1 MHFKRALQAILIGGL
16 LSWGASDLFA
26 QDYYLYVAAESDD
39 QVHLV
44 HFDGNS
50 QQGSIAET
58 IDVGTWPQEN
68 EGPHGLNI
76 SPDGNYWFV
85 SIAHGMPYGSLWKYE
100 TGTNEYVDEVEL
112 GLFPATMDISSST
125 GLLYIV
131 NFNLHGD
138 MEPSTVSVV
147 EPETMMRLDDIETG
161 IMPHGSRITDDGTR
175 QYHVSMMTD
184 ELIEIDTKMLEVS
197 RRLKLGKDANNSA
210 HNMHTGSEMNHSNMD
225 HSEHG
230 DMDHGDAGMDHDS
243 MEHNPVE
250 KPTWADPHPTKP
262 LVYIAGNGSDEIL
275 EVDTGKWEVTKRWSS
290 GKAPYNL
297 EVTHDGK
304 LLVVTY
310 KGEGATGIW
319 NLESGQELAK
329 IPNSR
334 KVSHGVTISPDDKFA
349 FISVEGIGGEPGSVD
364 IINLETLQL
373 VDVVETGKQA
383 GGIIFWK
390 MDR

>member
-1 MHFKRALQAILIGGL
+1 MHFKRVLQTILIGMFL
-16 LSWGASDLFA
+16 IWGTSDLFA
-26 QDYYLYVAAESDD
+26 QDYYVYVAAESDD

-44 HFDGNS
+44 HFDGES
-50 QQGSIAET
+50 QQGKISET

-76 SPDGNYWFV
+76 SPDGEYWFV
-85 SIAHGMPYGSLWKYE
+85 SIAHGMPYGSLWKYR
-100 TGTNEYVDEVEL
+100 TGTNELIDKVEL

-125 GLLYIV
+125 GLLYVV

-147 EPETMMRLDDIETG
+147 EPESMMRLDDIKTG

-184 ELIEIDTKMLEVS
+184 ELIEIDTKTLEVS
-197 RRLKLGKDANNSA
+197 RRLKLGKDDGDQNGVSESSHMDHAD
-210 HNMHTGSEMNHSNMD
+210 HGEMNHGEMN
-225 HSEHG
+225 
-230 DMDHGDAGMDHDS
+230 
-243 MEHNPVE
+243 HNPIE

-262 LVYIAGNGSDEIL
+262 IVYLAGNGSDEIL
-275 EVDTGKWEVTKRWSS
+275 EINTEQWKITNRWST

-297 EVTHDGK
+297 EVSNDGK

-310 KGEGATGIW
+310 KGEGATGVW
-319 NLESGQELAK
+319 NLDEGKELSK

-334 KVSHGVTISPDDKFA
+334 KVSHGVTLSPDNKYA

-364 IINLETLQL
+364 IINLKTLKR

-390 MDR
+390 MES

>member
-1 MHFKRALQAILIGGL
+1 MGTFG
-16 LSWGASDLFA
+16 LFA

-39 QVHLV
+39 QVHLI
-44 HFDGNS
+44 HFDGDS
-50 QQGSIAET
+50 QQGKIAET

-76 SPDGNYWFV
+76 SPDGEHWFV
-85 SIAHGMPYGSLWKYE
+85 SIAHGMPYGSLWKYK

-125 GLLYIV
+125 GLLYVV

-161 IMPHGSRITDDGTR
+161 IMPHGSRVTDDGTR

-184 ELIEIDTKMLEVS
+184 ELIEIDTKTLEVS
-197 RRLKLGKDANNSA
+197 RRLKLGKNAGNSQ
-210 HNMHTGSEMNHSNMD
+210 HSMTSSSDINHSNMD

-230 DMDHGDAGMDHDS
+230 EMK
-243 MEHNPVE
+243 HNPVE
-250 KPTWADPHPTKP
+250 KPTWADPHPTKS
-262 LVYIAGNGSDEIL
+262 LVYVAGNGSDEIL
-275 EVDTGKWEVTKRWSS
+275 EVDTKKWEVNKRWNS

-297 EVTHDGK
+297 EVSHDGK

-310 KGEGATGIW
+310 KGEGATGVW
-319 NLESGQELAK
+319 DLENGEELAK

-334 KVSHGVTISPDDKFA
+334 KVSHGVTISPDNKFA

-364 IINLETLQL
+364 IINLQTLKR

-390 MDR
+390 MDS

>member
-1 MHFKRALQAILIGGL
+1 MHLKRVLQTILIGGCL
-16 LSWGASDLFA
+16 MWGASDLFA
-26 QDYYLYVAAESDD
+26 QDYFVYVAAESDD

-44 HFDGNS
+44 HFNGDS
-50 QQGSIAET
+50 QQGEITET

-68 EGPHGLNI
+68 EGPHGLII
-76 SPDGNYWFV
+76 SPDGEHWFV
-85 SIAHGMPYGSLWKYE
+85 SIAHGMPYGSLWKYT
-100 TGTNEYVDEVEL
+100 TGTNEFIGEVEL

-125 GLLYIV
+125 GLLYVV

-147 EPETMMRLDDIETG
+147 EPESMMRLDDIKTG

-184 ELIEIDTKMLEVS
+184 ELIEINTERLEVS
-197 RRLKLGKDANNSA
+197 RRLKLGKNADLSGHSMAATSDMD
-210 HNMHTGSEMNHSNMD
+210 HSMMNHSGHDNMD
-225 HSEHG
+225 
-230 DMDHGDAGMDHDS
+230 
-243 MEHNPVE
+243 HNPVE

-262 LVYIAGNGSDEIL
+262 LVYVAGNGSDEIL
-275 EVDTGKWEVTKRWSS
+275 EVDTNTWEVTDRWDT

-319 NLESGQELAK
+319 DLEKGEELAK

-334 KVSHGVTISPDDKFA
+334 KVSHGVTISPDDRFA

-364 IINLETLQL
+364 IINLQTLER
-373 VDVVETGKQA
+373 VDIVETGKQA

-390 MDR
+390 MES

>member
-329 IPNSR
+329 ILTAEKSAM
-334 KVSHGVTISPDDKFA
+334 V
-349 FISVEGIGGEPGSVD
+349 
-364 IINLETLQL
+364 
-373 VDVVETGKQA
+373 
-383 GGIIFWK
+383 
-390 MDR
+390 